1 MKHFEHTTLS
11 EFSKRNYDSRLN
23 KWTEYLKKPL
33 SAIIKDPLGS
43 FDLLKSVKDLT
54 QTEVTYHLYLNA
66 IVSYM
71 KHNPV
76 KVDEKVK
83 EEWTRLAR
91 GNSEVIQEH
100 YKENKPSELQKD
112 KVMSWKDIETVRDKL
127 SDGIPKLLLSM
138 YTLLEPERADYFECE
153 LISRG
158 QKVTSANYINL
169 SESKLVITDFKTA
182 KKYDKL
188 EQDIPPELMR
198 QITLSITDQPRQY
211 LFVNRFKKPFERPQ
225 YSNWANRVLS
235 DIFGKPMTLTI
246 IRHAYCSKLD
256 FNAPIRSLEAI
267 SKRMGHDVG
276 TQKRYQWINKVIE

>member
-23 KWTEYLKKPL
+23 KWTEYLNKPL
-33 SAIIKDPLGS
+33 SAIIKDPKGS
-43 FDLLKSVKDLT
+43 FDLLRSVKDLT
-54 QTEVTYHLYLNA
+54 HTEVTYHLYLNA

-71 KHNPV
+71 KHNPIR
-76 KVDEKVK
+76 VDEKVK

-100 YKENKPSELQKD
+100 YKENKPSELQRD
-112 KVMSWKDIETVRDKL
+112 KVVSWKDIGTIRDKL

-158 QKVTSANYINL
+158 QKATSANYINL
-169 SESKLVITDFKTA
+169 TDNKLVITDFKTA

-198 QITLSITDQPRQY
+198 QITLSITNEPRQY

-235 DIFGKPMTLTI
+235 EIFGKPITLTI
-246 IRHAYCSKLD
+246 LRHAYCSKLD
-256 FNAPIRSLEAI
+256 FNQPLRSLEAI
-267 SKRMGHDVG
+267 SKRMGHDVT
-276 TQKRYQWINKVIE
+276 TQKRYQWINEVIE